1 MNVLSFMRGQEQ
13 YIKEKPL
20 EDGRLSFATDS
31 KKIYLDCDYTD
42 PHNNTYQDRI
52 SFGGNSGI
60 LFQIPS

>member
-13 YIKEKPL
+13 YIKKEPL

-42 PHNNTYQDRI
+42 KHNNTY
-52 SFGGNSGI
+52 
-60 LFQIPS
+60 